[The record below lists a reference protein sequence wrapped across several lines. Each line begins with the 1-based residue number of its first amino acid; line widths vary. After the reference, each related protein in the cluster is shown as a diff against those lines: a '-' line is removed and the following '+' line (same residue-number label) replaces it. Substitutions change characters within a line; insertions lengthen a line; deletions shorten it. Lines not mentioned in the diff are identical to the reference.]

1 MQVKKSINNGF
12 GVLYWYAVFLTKGS
26 SSKDTIGIPIS
37 SSHGKVRALKVLWP
51 VGGVK
56 ASKM

>member
-1 MQVKKSINNGF
+1 M
-12 GVLYWYAVFLTKGS
+12 VLVYWYAVFLTKGS
-26 SSKDTIGIPIS
+26 SSKGTIGMAIS